1 MPGLCRE
8 CRERVEARAEWCQAC
23 GASRLLWHEELFS
36 LSLAHIDCD
45 AFYASVE
52 KRDRP
57 ELIDRPLIVGRGHR
71 GVVTTACYIA
81 RRFGVRSA
89 MPMHEALKRCPKA
102 VVVPPDMAKYSKA
115 SAAIRRL
122 MLERTPLVEPL
133 SLDEA
138 YLDLSGTEELH
149 NSPPASV
156 LVDLAR
162 RIERE
167 VGVTVSVGLSYNKFL
182 AKLASDLDK
191 PRGFAVIG
199 RAEAMDFLAPKPI
212 RALHGVGPA
221 LADKLAVEGIVA
233 IGQLQE
239 MEEEALVSRLGKL
252 GGWLWRRARGEDH
265 SPVEPNQAAKSISA
279 ETTLE
284 RNLSQFE
291 DLAKILWPLCE
302 TVSRRLK
309 AAELAGRTL
318 TLKLKTSGFRSL
330 TRSRQLADSTQLA
343 ETIYRNAL
351 SLLEK
356 EANGRDYRLIGVG
369 LADFTS
375 PEQADPPDLVDK
387 GAAKLAAAERA
398 MDSIRGKFGPAVIG
412 KGRGLRA

>member
-1 MPGLCRE
+1 MLGLCRD
-8 CRERVEARAEWCQAC
+8 CRELVEERAEWCSAC
-23 GASRLLWHEELFS
+23 GSARLLRHPELLT

-57 ELIDRPLIVGRGHR
+57 ELVDRPLIVGHGHR

-89 MPMHEALKRCPKA
+89 MPMYEALKRCPKA

-115 SAAIRRL
+115 SKAIKAL

-149 NSPPASV
+149 GHSPASILIDIAKRV
-156 LVDLAR
+156 
-162 RIERE
+162 ERE

-199 RAEAMDFLAPKPI
+199 RAEAMDFLAPKPV

-239 MEEEALVSRLGKL
+239 MEEGVLIARFGKL
-252 GGWLWRRARGEDH
+252 GSWLWHRARGEDH
-265 SPVEPNQAAKSISA
+265 SLVEPNQAAKSISA

-284 RNLSQFE
+284 QNLSRLE

-309 AAELAGRTL
+309 EAGLAGHTL

-330 TRSRQLADSTQLA
+330 TRSHQLSDPTQLA
-343 ETIYRNAL
+343 ETIYRSAL
-351 SLLEK
+351 PLLEK
-356 EANGRDYRLIGVG
+356 EANGRDYRLIGIG

-375 PEQADPPDLVDK
+375 PEQADPPDLIDK
-387 GAAKLAAAERA
+387 GAAKRAAAERA
-398 MDSIRGKFGPAVIG
+398 MDSIRGKFGRAIIR
-412 KGRGLRA
+412 KGRGL

>member
-1 MPGLCRE
+1 MSVLCRDCLAVVKE
-8 CRERVEARAEWCQAC
+8 QAEWCPNC
-23 GASRLLWHEELFS
+23 GSSRLRRHDELFT
-36 LSLAHIDCD
+36 LSIAHVDCD

-57 ELIDRPLIVGRGHR
+57 ELADRPLIVGRGHR

-102 VVVPPDMAKYSKA
+102 AVVPPDMAKYSKA
-115 SAAIRRL
+115 SAAIRSL
-122 MLERTPLVEPL
+122 MLETTPLVEPL

-138 YLDLSGTEELH
+138 YLDLTGTEELH
-149 NSPPASV
+149 GRHPV
-156 LVDLAR
+156 MVMVELAR

-191 PRGFAVIG
+191 PRGLAVIG

-221 LADKLAVEGIVA
+221 LADKLAVAGIVA

-239 MEEEALVSRLGKL
+239 MEEGALIARFGKL
-252 GGWLWRRARGEDH
+252 GSWLWHRARGEDL
-265 SPVEPNQAAKSISA
+265 SPVEPDQAAKSISA

-284 RNLSQFE
+284 KNLSQFE
-291 DLAKILWPLCE
+291 DMAKILWPLCE

-309 AAELAGRTL
+309 EAKLAGWTL

-330 TRSRQLADSTQLA
+330 TRSHQLPNPTQLA
-343 ETIYRNAL
+343 ENMYQYAL
-351 SLLEK
+351 PLLEK
-356 EANGRDYRLIGVG
+356 EANGKDYRLIGVG

-375 PEQADPPDLVDK
+375 PEQADPPDLIDPN
-387 GAAKLAAAERA
+387 AAKRAAAERA
-398 MDSIRGKFGPAVIG
+398 MDSIRDKFGRKVIR
-412 KGRGLRA
+412 KGRGL